1 MVAAPTPVNPPSL
14 GKPLGYAH
22 GMRSGNLLFL
32 AGQIGAEPL
41 PNGRHRVVAPGLVPQ
56 FEKALR
62 NVVEIVASSGGS
74 PASVLEMT
82 VYVTSMLD
90 YRAARAE
97 VGEAWRRV
105 MGRHYPAMTLVEV
118 AGLFEEGA
126 VVEIRA
132 VAAVD

>member
-1 MVAAPTPVNPPSL
+1 MVAPATPVNPPGL
-14 GKPLGYAH
+14 GKPLGYSH
-22 GMRSGNLLFL
+22 GIRSGNLLFL

-62 NVVEIVASSGGS
+62 NVVEVVASAGGS
-74 PASVLEMT
+74 PASILEMT
-82 VYVTSMLD
+82 VHLTSMSD
-90 YRAARAE
+90 YRAARADI
-97 VGEAWRRV
+97 GDAWKRV